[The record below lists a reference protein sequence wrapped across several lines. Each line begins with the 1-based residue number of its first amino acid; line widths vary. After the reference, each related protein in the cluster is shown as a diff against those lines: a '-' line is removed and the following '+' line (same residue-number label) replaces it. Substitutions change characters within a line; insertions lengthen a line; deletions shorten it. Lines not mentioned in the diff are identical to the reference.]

1 MRSRLRYA
9 AFSMF
14 LPSCRG
20 RVFSA
25 LSGFRV
31 QCIGLRVCTS
41 VQADLA
47 MADKQKPGKV
57 IVFPISSSGKLLK
70 ESQVL
75 IDGGGPRGEELF
87 SIAIYGE
94 FDCASRESLRN
105 VI

>member
-1 MRSRLRYA
+1 M
-9 AFSMF
+9 
-14 LPSCRG
+14 
-20 RVFSA
+20 
-25 LSGFRV
+25 
-31 QCIGLRVCTS
+31 
-41 VQADLA
+41 QADLA